1 MYRFTKV
8 ASGERKRKVHITN
21 HTSRQNTQCCE
32 VVKLTYQLSIS
43 ECTSTT
49 KYEVEK
55 ENNKFHI
62 IVHTPCQ
69 NDKRYEK

>member
-1 MYRFTKV
+1 MEK
-8 ASGERKRKVHITN
+8 ENKKVHITD
-21 HTSRQNTQCCE
+21 HTSRQNTQSCE
-32 VVKLTYQLSIS
+32 VVKLTYQLSKS
-43 ECTSTT
+43 ECTSSP
-49 KYEVEK
+49 KYQVEK